1 MRIKKLKYFK
11 LESRLFCIKKKLMS
25 SFILYQKK
33 LGSKIFCLQ
42 YKCPIF
48 RIEKSSEI
56 FRDLKSSDLNL
67 FKLDLPLTHDCLIG
81 LPINICVLWS
91 AMYFE
96 AQNLRSYFRFQ
107 ILRSYYF
114 DNKNLRTYLKLF
126 KFKFGLYYIYAWC
139 YFRNDNLRSKS
150 LHTATVIRNEIYNKN
165 RNDIYIN
172 LNISHIVFI
181 RQSIQNKLK

>member
-1 MRIKKLKYFK
+1 MRIKKLKYSK
-11 LESRLFCIKKKLMS
+11 LESRLFCIKKKLLS

-33 LGSKIFCLQ
+33 LVSKIFCLQ

-48 RIEKSSEI
+48 RIEKSSEV

-67 FKLDLPLTHDCLIG
+67 FKLDLPLTHDWLIG
-81 LPINICVLWS
+81 LSINICVLWS

-114 DNKNLRTYLKLF
+114 DNKNLR
-126 KFKFGLYYIYAWC
+126 
-139 YFRNDNLRSKS
+139 SKS
-150 LHTATVIRNEIYNKN
+150 LHTATVIINEIYSKN